1 MATATVTPPQ
11 MVFGTRSRSAPSI
24 AARSQTQPTPVT
36 DATKPESEKLPGTA
50 ASACAL

>member
-1 MATATVTPPQ
+1 MGNGDGDAAADGFRNQ
-11 MVFGTRSRSAPSI
+11 KRSAPSI